1 VSASDGEILEWIYFA
16 KRLEVRKGIV
26 NDVQDFAKKHAF
38 LIKAVLLATI
48 AQLALAVHRAKEAGA
63 NADLGSIVSQSMA
76 MDAKPLAQALQ
87 NIYAEGGEKGVDFG
101 LQLLGPLA
109 TASALIEADA
119 LETLDAGAS
128 EIAGGINQTT
138 MDLITRGIEQGVLN
152 GADVDQI
159 VSDLKDRVVG
169 DARVSEIANTESN
182 RAYNAGM
189 VDAFQRNG
197 ITQFNWILSD
207 TACPICQAQAG
218 VHDIT
223 DDVPPA
229 HPDCLCT
236 IEPIPNT
243 DVELDNGQS

>member
-1 VSASDGEILEWIYFA
+1 MSVTDSEILEWIYLA
-16 KRLEVRKGIV
+16 KRLEVRKGVV
-26 NDVQDFAKKHAF
+26 NDVQAFAKKHSF

-48 AQLALAVHRAKEAGA
+48 VQLAFAAHRAKKAEA
-63 NADLGSIVSQSMA
+63 NSDIGSIVAQSMA

-87 NIYAEGGEKGVDFG
+87 NIYAEGGQKGVALG

-119 LETLDAGAS
+119 LENLDSGAS

-138 MDLITRGIEQGVLN
+138 MDLITRGIEKGVLN
-152 GADVDQI
+152 GEDVDQI
-159 VSDLKDRVVG
+159 VSDLKDRVVS

-189 VDAFQRNG
+189 VDIFQQNG

-207 TACPICQAQAG
+207 TACLICQEQAG
-218 VHDIT
+218 THDIT
-223 DDVPPA
+223 DDLPPA
-229 HPDCLCT
+229 HPGCLCS

-243 DVELDNGQS
+243 DVELDNEQS